1 MEYSDEIFDPFYK
14 FGKLINF
21 ISVRILCLIKKQKKK
36 KEMFGEQS
44 ININNYHK
52 IKNYSPFIPN
62 FYYILY
68 SDTSF

>member
-36 KEMFGEQS
+36 KGNVWRT
-44 ININNYHK
+44 IYK
-52 IKNYSPFIPN
+52 YK
-62 FYYILY
+62 
-68 SDTSF
+68 